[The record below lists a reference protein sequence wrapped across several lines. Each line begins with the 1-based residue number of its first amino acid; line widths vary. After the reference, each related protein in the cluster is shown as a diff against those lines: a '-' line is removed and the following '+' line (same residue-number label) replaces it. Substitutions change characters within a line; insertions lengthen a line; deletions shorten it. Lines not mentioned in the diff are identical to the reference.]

1 MMPLRPEQPRHCGAR
16 HGVSLVEL
24 MVVLAIAAL
33 LLGFAAPAMHDM
45 IRRFQINAATSDL
58 FGAIKL
64 ARSQAMA
71 RGRRVQLVPREPA
84 GIDWSR
90 GWVVFIDANGDR
102 RPGPGEEVI
111 ASQGELPQGIAINF
125 TFTGSSAPHYI
136 AFNGAGR
143 SCSDTSTMA
152 ARFGTLSLYH
162 AGWTR
167 RIRINMLGRARVCN
181 PDKDGASCEGGP
193 DAT

>member
-1 MMPLRPEQPRHCGAR
+1 MMRLSSAAPRRSASA
-16 HGVSLVEL
+16 HGVSLIEL
-24 MVVLAIAAL
+24 MVVLAIAAV

-58 FGAIKL
+58 FAAIDL
-64 ARSQAMA
+64 TRSQAMT
-71 RGRRVQLVPREPA
+71 RGRRVQLVPLEPA
-84 GIDWSR
+84 GVDWSR
-90 GWVVFIDANGDR
+90 GWVVFIDNNADR

-111 ASQGELPQGIAINF
+111 AVQSELPQGLTINF

-143 SCSDTSTMA
+143 SCSDASTMA

-162 AGWTR
+162 AGRTR
-167 RIRINMLGRARVCN
+167 RIRINMLGRARVCD
-181 PDKDGASCEGGP
+181 PDKDKTSCEGEPVGK
-193 DAT
+193 